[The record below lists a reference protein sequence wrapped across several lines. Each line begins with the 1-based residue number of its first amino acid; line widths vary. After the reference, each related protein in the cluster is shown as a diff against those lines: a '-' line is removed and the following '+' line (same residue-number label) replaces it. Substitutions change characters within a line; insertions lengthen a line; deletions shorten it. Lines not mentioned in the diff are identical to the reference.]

1 METLLQDIHFSLRI
15 LRRNPA
21 FATLAVLVLAL
32 GIGANTAIFSV
43 VNSALLQPLPYPD
56 ADRLVAV
63 RDVSGQ
69 LGPIPMSYPAFLAW
83 REQKDIFEQVETFIN
98 GGEALTGLGE
108 PQLIQRLAVSTGF
121 LQMIGV
127 KPALGRGFRPAEEP
141 RSGPAVVL
149 LTHSFWQ
156 NRFHSDPGAI
166 GKKLNLSGVA
176 YTIIGVLPESFNFG
190 NHPVV
195 VTPLR
200 LDEHTAPDGLNFLTV
215 FGKLRPG
222 LTLAQAN
229 AALQV
234 AIPRVKMRAQNFND
248 ATIIPL
254 HEFVA
259 GNSRPLLLAL
269 LGAVAFVLL
278 IAATNTAN
286 LLLARAAAREKEIA
300 IRTSLGADRVR
311 LMRQLLTESTLL
323 ALIGGALGLVS
334 AWAVLGLLVSL
345 LKKHLPQNLTVHM
358 DGNVLLFTMLLSL
371 ATGILFGL
379 APALQMGSGSL
390 QERLKQ
396 GGWQASSGGSQRLRN
411 ALVVAEIAFSLV
423 LLAGAGLLLRSFA
436 RLMNVDPGFQT
447 DHVLT
452 MGIWPSPGRYS
463 DPRTEISYLQQIVDR
478 VKTLPGVRAAGFV
491 TNLPLSGGST
501 NGNVIIEGH
510 PEDPKHPLI
519 ANKQFVS
526 GEFFG
531 AMRMRLLQGRFFN
544 ADDNIDSSKVVIV
557 DQSFARQFL
566 PGQNPIGKR
575 IDVAWGDKGWSEIV
589 GVVADSK
596 LEGLDDPGRPT
607 CYALIPQKPE
617 LMKFLG
623 FALVVRTAVEP
634 SSATQAITHE
644 IHQIDANQ
652 AIARVRTMDEVVA
665 RSVAPRR
672 APIWLFSVFSVAAL
686 FLAAI
691 GIYGVLS
698 SYVQQRR
705 QEIGVRMALGAQ
717 REDVLKLIMKQGSKL
732 VGLGLA
738 FGLVAAFIASRALT
752 SLLFGVKPSD
762 APTFVGVSILLA
774 LLALIA
780 CAVPSL
786 RATRV
791 DPLAVLRNE

>member
-1 METLLQDIHFSLRI
+1 METMLQDVRFGVRI

-21 FATLAVLVLAL
+21 FASLAVLVLAL
-32 GIGANTAIFSV
+32 GIGATAAIFSL
-43 VNSALLQPLPYPD
+43 VNSVLLRPLPYPD

-63 RDVSGQ
+63 RDVSSQ

-83 REQKDIFEQVETFIN
+83 REQKDLFEQVETFIN

-108 PQLIQRLAVSTGF
+108 PELIQRLAISAGF

-127 KPALGRGFRPAEEP
+127 EPVLGRGFRPEEEP
-141 RSGPAVVL
+141 RSGPPVVL

-156 NRFHSDPGAI
+156 DRFHSDPKAI
-166 GKKLNLSGVA
+166 GQKLNLSGVV
-176 YTIIGVLPESFNFG
+176 YTIIGVLPESFHFG
-190 NHPVV
+190 NDPVV

-200 LDEHTAPDGLNFLTV
+200 QDEHTAPDGLNFLTV
-215 FGKLRPG
+215 MAKLRPG
-222 LTLAQAN
+222 ITMAQAQ
-229 AALQV
+229 AALKV
-234 AIPRVKMRAQNFND
+234 AVPRVKKRAENFND

-300 IRTSLGADRVR
+300 IRLSLGAGRVR
-311 LMRQLLTESTLL
+311 LVRQLLTESTLL
-323 ALIGGALGLVS
+323 ALTGGLLGLCM

-345 LKKHLPQNLTVHM
+345 LKNRLPQNLTVHM
-358 DGNVLLFTMLLSL
+358 DANALLFTMLLSL

-379 APALQMGSGSL
+379 APALQAGRSSL
-390 QERLKQ
+390 QDRLKQ

-411 ALVVAEIAFSLV
+411 GLVVAEIAFSLV

-436 RLMNVDPGFQT
+436 RLINVDRGFRT

-463 DPRTEISYLQQIVDR
+463 DPRTEINYLQQIVDR
-478 VKTLPGVRAAGFV
+478 VQAVPGVRAAGFI

-501 NGNVIIEGH
+501 NGNVIIEGR
-510 PEDPKHPLI
+510 PQDPKLPLI
-519 ANKQFVS
+519 ANKQFVN
-526 GEFFG
+526 GEFFS
-531 AMRMRLLQGRFFN
+531 AMGMRLVQGRLFTQ
-544 ADDNIDSSKVVIV
+544 ADNMDSAKVVII
-557 DQSFARQFL
+557 DQSFARKFL
-566 PGQNPIGKR
+566 PGENPIGKR
-575 IDVAWGDKGWSEIV
+575 IDVAWGDKAWSEIV

-596 LEGLDDPGRPT
+596 LEGLDDSGRPT
-607 CYALIPQKPE
+607 YYALIPQKPE

-634 SSATQAITHE
+634 SSAIQAITHE
-644 IHQIDANQ
+644 IHEIDNNQ

-672 APIWLFSVFSVAAL
+672 APMWLFSVFSVAAL

-698 SYVQQRR
+698 SYVLQRR

-732 VGLGLA
+732 VGVGLI
-738 FGLVAAFIASRALT
+738 FGIIAAFIAARSLA

-762 APTFVGVSILLA
+762 APTFIAVSILLG
-774 LLALIA
+774 LLAMLA

-786 RATRV
+786 RATKV
-791 DPLAVLRNE
+791 DPLSVLRNE